1 MEIISVNKYLSNM
14 HKQLVSFLFCTL
26 LLLLPH
32 NLIGQERDNN
42 PILTAMPSL
51 QIAPDA
57 RGGGMGDIGAATMPD
72 VYSQHWNAAKYPF
85 ITSEAGLAF
94 SYTPW
99 LSKLVNDI
107 NMLYASGFWKFGD
120 KDLNAI
126 SSSIRYFSLGDVEI
140 ADMAGEFWYSV
151 MPYEMAID
159 AAYSRKLSETFSGA
173 VTLRYIRGDYSTGGD
188 ESTPGNAFAADI
200 AGYNESYLYM
210 GRSEALLGLGF
221 NLSNIGTKISY
232 NGGETSMFLPTN
244 LRVGASLGYPI
255 DAKNTISLSLDL
267 NKLMVPTPQL
277 PDEDET
283 EEQMFQRIEDYND
296 ISSIGGIFKS
306 LGDAPGGF
314 QEELQEVMWSLGAEY
329 VYNNQFSLRAGY
341 FNENEYKGNRRY
353 VAFGA
358 GFRIKAFQIDASYLS
373 STSQSNPLDQTL
385 RLSLGFDID
394 GLRNLI
400 N

>member
-1 MEIISVNKYLSNM
+1 M
-14 HKQLVSFLFCTL
+14 HKQLISFLFCTL
-26 LLLLPH
+26 IIILPH
-32 NLIGQERDNN
+32 NLKGQEKDYN

-99 LSKLVNDI
+99 LSRLVNDI
-107 NMLYASGFWKFGD
+107 NLLYASGFWKFGD
-120 KDLNAI
+120 QDLNVV
-126 SSSIRYFSLGDVEI
+126 STSLRYFSLGDIDVFDI
-140 ADMAGEFWYSV
+140 GGDFAQSV
-151 MPYEMAID
+151 NPYELAFD
-159 AAYSRKLSETFSGA
+159 VAYSRMLSENFSGA
-173 VTLRYIRGDYSTGGD
+173 VTMRYIRADYSTGDG
-188 ESTPGNAFAADI
+188 ETTPGNAFAADI
-200 AGYNESYLYM
+200 AGYNESYFYM

-232 NGGETSMFLPTN
+232 DGGETSMFLPTN
-244 LRVGASLGYPI
+244 LRLGASLGFPI
-255 DAKNTISLSLDL
+255 DAKNSITLSLDL

-277 PDEDET
+277 PAEDET
-283 EEQMFQRIEDYND
+283 DEMFKRIEDYNN

-358 GFRIKAFQIDASYLS
+358 GFRMKAFQIDASYLT

-385 RLSLGFDID
+385 RISLGFDIE
-394 GLRNLI
+394 GLRNLM

>member
-1 MEIISVNKYLSNM
+1 M

-107 NMLYASGFWKFGD
+107 NLVYASGFWKFGD

-126 SSSIRYFSLGDVEI
+126 SSSIRYFSLGDIDVFDI
-140 ADMAGEFWYSV
+140 GGDFAQSV
-151 MPYEMAID
+151 NPYELALD
-159 AAYSRKLSETFSGA
+159 VAYSRKLSETFSGA
-173 VTLRYIRGDYSTGGD
+173 VALRYIRADYSTGDG
-188 ESTPGNAFAADI
+188 ETTPGNAFAADI

-283 EEQMFQRIEDYND
+283 EEQMFQRIEEYNN

-358 GFRIKAFQIDASYLS
+358 GFRIKAFQIDASYLA

-385 RLSLGFDID
+385 RISLGFDIE
-394 GLRNLI
+394 GLKSLMN
-400 N
+400 

>member
-1 MEIISVNKYLSNM
+1 M
-14 HKQLVSFLFCTL
+14 HKQLATILFCTFL
-26 LLLLPH
+26 IILPH
-32 NLIGQERDNN
+32 NLRGQGKEYN

-57 RGGGMGDIGAATMPD
+57 RGGGMGDIGAASMPD
-72 VYSQHWNAAKYPF
+72 VYSQYWNAAKYPF

-107 NMLYASGFWKFGD
+107 NMVYASGFWKFGD
-120 KDLNAI
+120 QSLNAV
-126 SSSIRYFSLGDVEI
+126 SASLRYFSLGEVDI
-140 ADMAGEFWYSV
+140 ADLTGEFWRNVS
-151 MPYEMAID
+151 PYEMAID
-159 AAYSRKLSETFSGA
+159 VAYSRKLTETFSGA
-173 VTLRYIRGDYSTGGD
+173 VTLRYIRGDYSTGD
-188 ESTPGNAFAADI
+188 DDSTPGNAFAVDI
-200 AGYNESYLYM
+200 AGYNESYFYM

-232 NGGETSMFLPTN
+232 DGGTTSMFLPTN
-244 LRVGASLGYPI
+244 LRIGASLGYPL
-255 DAKNTISLSLDL
+255 DARNTITLSIDL

-277 PDEDET
+277 PVENETDEE
-283 EEQMFQRIEDYND
+283 MFKRIEDYNN

-306 LGDAPGGF
+306 FGDAPGGF
-314 QEELQEVMWSLGAEY
+314 KEEMREVMWSLGAEY
-329 VYNNQFSLRAGY
+329 VYNNQFSLRTGY
-341 FNENEYKGNRRY
+341 FNENEFKGNRRY

-358 GFRIKAFQIDASYLS
+358 GFRIKAFQIDAAYLV

-385 RLSLGFDID
+385 RISLGFDIE
-394 GLRNLI
+394 GLRNLM